1 MFPKQVSAKHKLFLA
16 CLVLP
21 ALLLVINA
29 TMAFYLLTSFS
40 RAVTSHFEST
50 ATADQQANPAFQ
62 TTQRALTE
70 MTRQAQLLLGMTT
83 LSSVILVI
91 MVGFLISRQ
100 LLRTQPLEN
109 EAQE

>member
-1 MFPKQVSAKHKLFLA
+1 MFSKRVSVKHKLFLA
-16 CLVLP
+16 CLLLP

-29 TMAFYLLTSFS
+29 AMAFYLLTSFS
-40 RAVTSHFEST
+40 RAVNSHFQIT
-50 ATADQQANPAFQ
+50 ATADQQENPAFQ
-62 TTQRALTE
+62 TTQHALAE